1 MSFPPKIFEGFRVA
15 LKLQRNDDMKMQ
27 IGAKRQLINV
37 KEAVVS
43 LCLVVIANN
52 FTRGRG

>member
-1 MSFPPKIFEGFRVA
+1 MA
-15 LKLQRNDDMKMQ
+15 LKLQRNDVMKMQ